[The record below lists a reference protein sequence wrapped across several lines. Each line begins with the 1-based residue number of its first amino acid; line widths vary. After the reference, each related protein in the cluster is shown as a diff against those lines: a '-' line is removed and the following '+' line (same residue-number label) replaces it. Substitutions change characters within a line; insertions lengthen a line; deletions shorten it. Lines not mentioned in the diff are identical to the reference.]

1 MKRPPYAT
9 KTESNYKFLKTM
21 TKLINPQFDGFLTYL
36 NNVGDDCPKTATPEI
51 LDRLIDSD
59 YTRQLLKRYREGG
72 DEKAKTQLPAVLFNG
87 LYVPS
92 LAAQHMAQP
101 TAPGE
106 KKRSRRDN
114 ECFVPW
120 PFFGIDID
128 PKEGCTLSPRDLFE
142 STCRQVREAFGTD
155 PKEVVGIA
163 YATPTYPGLRLVVK
177 RTKGL
182 TIEQEQERWNAIMP
196 LKCDGKCKNL
206 GRLFFLTARE
216 DLLYLNKDL
225 LFSVAP
231 YSLDDYP
238 MSYELPTAK
247 QLQGDYTDL
256 RTATGAT
263 PTSYDEETL
272 ENIVSELEQCVGG
285 GVARE
290 GDRNNQVYDMARV
303 MRQLVGPNIPLLQS
317 IIPRYNLS
325 PLEHLQAITNGA
337 KAKQLA
343 NIPENLSR
351 AIERATSHSSPTMS
365 TTPPS
370 MPKVLPMAVEILIN
384 PIPEKARAAAAISS
398 FAAWRALMR
407 EVSFHYIDNLNYEPS
422 FFCIC
427 CAHQTEG
434 KTATRIPSEC
444 ILERVQETD
453 RINREKENIWRE
465 EVSALG
471 ANKDRPNAPQLPIRI
486 VEADMTNPAF
496 VKRAVNAHGYS
507 LYTYAEELE
516 KLHRLSGL
524 SEIIRTAYDGGRYG
538 QERVAANSCSQ
549 QVEHLRWSFN
559 VSTTPQTARTKFKN
573 DMLNGT
579 LTRLSFSTIPYD
591 QNDFG
596 DEMPVY
602 GDFGEGYKELLKP
615 FIEQLCNASGVVVS
629 KEAEAWVER
638 ERQRQIDALRL
649 KDQRYMVPFMK
660 RSLQMGFWRAMMLYI
675 MNGYEWNTAIED
687 FASWSIDY
695 DLWCKLYYFG
705 DLIEQSTGATPDN
718 SRYTMSLITLLPHE
732 FTREQAR
739 NMRRDIG
746 RSTKMADVRNMLN
759 QWVYRGIVSFDEK
772 RNVFVKTETKKQA
785 V

>member
-1 MKRPPYAT
+1 M
-9 KTESNYKFLKTM
+9 N
-21 TKLINPQFDGFLTYL
+21 TYL
-36 NNVGDDCPKTATPEI
+36 SYVNNIYDQDPKRLTLEV
-51 LDRLIDSD
+51 LHQLIDAPQ
-59 YTRQLLKRYREGG
+59 TLANLQNYRATGNE
-72 DEKAKTQLPAVLFNG
+72 DAKKLLPAVMFNG
-87 LYVPS
+87 LFSPE
-92 LAAQHMAQP
+92 LADAHTSAP
-101 TAPGE
+101 LKPGE
-106 KKRSRRDN
+106 KSRKRREDP
-114 ECFVPW
+114 CFVPW

-128 PKEGCTLSPRDLFE
+128 ADDANTLSPCQQLELIKKGVE
-142 STCRQVREAFGTD
+142 SEFKQNPC
-155 PKEVVGIA
+155 EVIAMA
-163 YATPTYPGLRLVVK
+163 YATPSRGSLRIIAK

-182 TIEQEQERWNAIMP
+182 TIPEEQERWNKILP
-196 LKCDGKCKNL
+196 IKCDAKCKNL

-303 MRQLVGPNIPLLQS
+303 MRQLLGPNIPLLQS

-325 PLEHLQAITNGA
+325 SLEHLQAITNGA

-351 AIERATSHSSPTMS
+351 AIERATSQSSPTMS
-365 TTPPS
+365 TTPPT
-370 MPKVLPMAVEILIN
+370 MPKVLPKAVEILIN

-434 KTATRIPSEC
+434 KTATRMPSEC

-638 ERQRQIDALRL
+638 ERQRQIDALRR

-732 FTREQAR
+732 FTREEAR

>member
-1 MKRPPYAT
+1 M
-9 KTESNYKFLKTM
+9 N
-21 TKLINPQFDGFLTYL
+21 TYL
-36 NNVGDDCPKTATPEI
+36 SYVNNIYDQDPKRLTLEV
-51 LDRLIDSD
+51 LHQLIDAPQ
-59 YTRQLLKRYREGG
+59 TLANLQNYRATGNE
-72 DEKAKTQLPAVLFNG
+72 DAKKLLPAVMFNG
-87 LYVPS
+87 LFSPE
-92 LAAQHMAQP
+92 LADTHTSAP
-101 TAPGE
+101 LKPGE
-106 KKRSRRDN
+106 KSRKRREDP
-114 ECFVPW
+114 CFVPW

-128 PKEGCTLSPRDLFE
+128 ADDANTLSPCQQLELIKKGVE
-142 STCRQVREAFGTD
+142 SEFKQNPC
-155 PKEVVGIA
+155 EVIAMA
-163 YATPTYPGLRLVVK
+163 YATPSRGSLRIIAK

-182 TIEQEQERWNAIMP
+182 TIPEEQERWNKILP
-196 LKCDGKCKNL
+196 IKCDAKCKNL

-238 MSYELPTAK
+238 MSNEQPTAK

-285 GVARE
+285 GAARE

-317 IIPRYNLS
+317 ISPRYNLS

-351 AIERATSHSSPTMS
+351 AIERATSQSSPTMS
-365 TTPPS
+365 TTPPT
-370 MPKVLPMAVEILIN
+370 MPKVLPKAVEILIN

-434 KTATRIPSEC
+434 KTATRMPSEC

-638 ERQRQIDALRL
+638 ERQRQIDALRR

-732 FTREQAR
+732 FTREEAR